1 MHRATASKTAGH
13 DKTIARVTSTLIL
26 LCYLFSVKFSYAS
39 SNLCPFMT
47 ILWRGH
53 ALSTAVANVLSCE
66 AVAGSAFWAACPPYR
81 APSNCAQRRRP

>member
-1 MHRATASKTAGH
+1 MPAPYT
-13 DKTIARVTSTLIL
+13 TLIL

-53 ALSTAVANVLSCE
+53 ALSTAVANVFSC
-66 AVAGSAFWAACPPYR
+66 AVAGSAFSAACPPYR
-81 APSNCAQRRRP
+81 ALSNCAQRRRP